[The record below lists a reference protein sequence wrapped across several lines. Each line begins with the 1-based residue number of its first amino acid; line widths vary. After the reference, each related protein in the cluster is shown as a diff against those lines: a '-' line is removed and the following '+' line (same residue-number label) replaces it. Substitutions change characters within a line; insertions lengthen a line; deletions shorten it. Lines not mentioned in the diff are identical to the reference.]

1 MRRIVVKNKKG
12 FTLIELMVA
21 VLITA
26 LVVMGSL
33 LSFMHLMILA
43 DASANLTIAVNDA
56 QLVLEQLKRIP
67 YGSILSYVAPDLS
80 NLPNDSEAITLTR
93 SVGENLAT
101 VSVSVSWLEKGHTR
115 SYVLSTCILK

>member
-1 MRRIVVKNKKG
+1 MIRKKKG
-12 FTLIELMVA
+12 FTLIELMAAVA
-21 VLITA
+21 ITV

-43 DASANLTIAVNDA
+43 DASVNLTIAVNDA
-56 QLVLEQLKRIP
+56 QLVLEQLKGTP

-80 NLPNDSEAITLTR
+80 NLPNDSETITLTR
-93 SVGENLAT
+93 SVGANLAT
-101 VSVSVSWLEKGHTR
+101 VSVNVSWLEKGYEK